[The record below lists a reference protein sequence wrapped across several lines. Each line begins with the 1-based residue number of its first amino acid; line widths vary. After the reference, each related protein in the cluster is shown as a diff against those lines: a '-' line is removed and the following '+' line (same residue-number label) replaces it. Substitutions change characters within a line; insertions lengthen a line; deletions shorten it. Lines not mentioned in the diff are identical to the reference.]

1 MTDRTAK
8 TIGDILRALIFA
20 GVVLYMLWSDDVTSG
35 ERLLAILFWGLY
47 TTVAAGRGGVG
58 K

>member
-8 TIGDILRALIFA
+8 TIGDILRSLIFA

-35 ERLLAILFWGLY
+35 ERLLAVLVWGLY
-47 TTVAAGRGGVG
+47 TTIAEVLREVT